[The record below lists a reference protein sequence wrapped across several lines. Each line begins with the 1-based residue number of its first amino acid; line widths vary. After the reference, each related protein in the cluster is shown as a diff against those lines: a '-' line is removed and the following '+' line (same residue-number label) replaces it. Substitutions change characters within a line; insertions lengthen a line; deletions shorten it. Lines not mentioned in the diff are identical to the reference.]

1 MVGTTYHFINKE
13 IENKN
18 NKVDTGEILHNNVP
32 KLKIGDSMHDVSTRA
47 LLTAIKD
54 IHLVMRYVNSRIK
67 KKLKPNY
74 DNSIISKG
82 KLFLASDWK
91 PEMLQFIYGT
101 YKDKIVDLYLKN
113 KIVYKKPKLKKIT
126 NFK

>member
-67 KKLKPNY
+67 KKIKTQL
-74 DNSIISKG
+74 
-82 KLFLASDWK
+82 
-91 PEMLQFIYGT
+91 
-101 YKDKIVDLYLKN
+101 
-113 KIVYKKPKLKKIT
+113 
-126 NFK
+126 